1 MHVEIICNH
10 ISSLDPQRL
19 SSQSAYLRMCVDMST
34 EQAVETLEG
43 FLANGLI
50 NNAILK
56 QALKEHRPDLIE
68 SIEED
73 AVSNAGEAYQIQ
85 RDRMATS

>member
-1 MHVEIICNH
+1 MITEIICNH
-10 ISSLDPQRL
+10 INSLDPQRM
-19 SSQSAYLRMCVDMST
+19 SSQKSYLRLCVDMTT

-43 FLANGLI
+43 FLSNGMI
-50 NNAILK
+50 NNEILK

-68 SIEED
+68 SIEEN
-73 AVSNAGEAYQIQ
+73 AVSNAGEAYCEQ

>member
-1 MHVEIICNH
+1 MHIEINCKA
-10 ISSLDPQRL
+10 ISSLDPMQL
-19 SSQSAYLRMCVDMST
+19 SSQNAYLRMCVEMTT
-34 EQAVETLEG
+34 EQAIDTLEG
-43 FLANGLI
+43 FLSNGLI
-50 NNAILK
+50 NNSILK

-73 AVSNAGEAYQIQ
+73 AVSNAGEAYCEQ

>member
-1 MHVEIICNH
+1 MHIEIICNS

-19 SSQSAYLRMCVDMST
+19 CSQRAYLRMCVEMTT
-34 EQAVETLEG
+34 EQAIYTLEG
-43 FLANGLI
+43 FLANRLI
-50 NNAILK
+50 DNLILK
-56 QALKEHRPDLIE
+56 QALKDHRADLIE

-73 AVSNAGEAYQIQ
+73 AVATAGEAYWAQ

>member
-1 MHVEIICNH
+1 MIVEVICNH
-10 ISSLDPQRL
+10 ITSLDPQRL
-19 SSQSAYLRMCVDMST
+19 SSQSAYLRMCVEMTTD
-34 EQAVETLEG
+34 QAIDTLEG

-50 NNAILK
+50 NNSILK

-73 AVSNAGEAYQIQ
+73 AVSNAGEAYCEQ

>member
-1 MHVEIICNH
+1 MIVEIICKH
-10 ISSLDPQRL
+10 INSLDPQNL

-56 QALKEHRPDLIE
+56 HALKEHRPDLIE
-68 SIEED
+68 SIEEN
-73 AVSNAGEAYQIQ
+73 AVEEAAEAYQIQ

>member
-1 MHVEIICNH
+1 M
-10 ISSLDPQRL
+10 
-19 SSQSAYLRMCVDMST
+19 
-34 EQAVETLEG
+34 
-43 FLANGLI
+43 I

-68 SIEED
+68 SIEEN
-73 AVSNAGEAYQIQ
+73 AVSNAGEAYCEQ

>member
-1 MHVEIICNH
+1 MIVEIICKH
-10 ISSLDPQRL
+10 INSLDPQNL

-56 QALKEHRPDLIE
+56 HALKEHRPDLIE
-68 SIEED
+68 SIEEN
-73 AVSNAGEAYQIQ
+73 AVEEAAEAYQIQ
-85 RDRMATS
+85 RDQMATS

>member
-1 MHVEIICNH
+1 MITEIICNH
-10 ISSLDPQRL
+10 INSLDPQRM
-19 SSQSAYLRMCVDMST
+19 SSQKAYLRLCVDMTT
-34 EQAVETLEG
+34 EQAIETLVG
-43 FLANGLI
+43 FLSNGMI

-68 SIEED
+68 SIEDD
-73 AVSNAGEAYQIQ
+73 AVSNAGEAYCEQ

>member
-1 MHVEIICNH
+1 MNVEVICNH
-10 ISSLDPQRL
+10 ITSLDPQRL
-19 SSQSAYLRMCVDMST
+19 SSQSAYLRMCVEMTT
-34 EQAVETLEG
+34 EQAIDTLEG

-50 NNAILK
+50 NNSILK

-73 AVSNAGEAYQIQ
+73 AVSNAGEAYCEQ

>member
-1 MHVEIICNH
+1 MIVEIICKH
-10 ISSLDPQRL
+10 INSLDPQHL
-19 SSQSAYLRMCVDMST
+19 SSQSAYLRMCVDMTT

-43 FLANGLI
+43 FLSNGLI

-68 SIEED
+68 SIEEN
-73 AVSNAGEAYQIQ
+73 AVEEAAEAYQIQ

>member
-1 MHVEIICNH
+1 MITEIICNH
-10 ISSLDPQRL
+10 INYLDPQHM
-19 SSQSAYLRMCVDMST
+19 SSQKSYLRLCVDMTT
-34 EQAVETLEG
+34 EQAAETLEG
-43 FLANGLI
+43 FLSNGMI

-73 AVSNAGEAYQIQ
+73 AVSNAGEAYCEQ